1 MGFLDSLKS
10 VFAGGPGQDNAYWI
24 YVRCRRCGEV
34 IKSRIDLSNDLSLK
48 EEGGFIVNKTLI
60 GGSRLCFERIEV
72 SLTFDSNRQLIER
85 DIRGG
90 DFISAEEYN
99 AGAAET

>member
-10 VFAGGPGQDNAYWI
+10 EDNPYWV

-34 IKSRIDLSNDLSLK
+34 IKTRIDLSNDLSLK

-60 GGSRLCFERIEV
+60 GGSQLCFERIEV

>member
-10 VFAGGPGQDNAYWI
+10 VFAGEPGQDNAYWV
-24 YVRCRRCGEV
+24 YVRCRRCGEF
-34 IKSRIDLSNDLSLK
+34 IKTRIDLSNDLSLN

-60 GGSRLCFERIEV
+60 GGSQLCFERIEV